1 MNQSS
6 RYRGAQ
12 TLVAGELNTRAEL
25 APRGLLRLAD
35 YQRRDQAV
43 EYTVTQGDRIDVL
56 AYRHLGDSRL
66 WWAIADLNPGVDP
79 LRLRGGE
86 TLWLPRL

>member
-1 MNQSS
+1 MNNPS

-12 TLVAGELNTRAEL
+12 VAVTSELNPRVEL
-25 APRGLLRLAD
+25 FPRGLFSLED
-35 YQRRDQAV
+35 YQRRDQVV